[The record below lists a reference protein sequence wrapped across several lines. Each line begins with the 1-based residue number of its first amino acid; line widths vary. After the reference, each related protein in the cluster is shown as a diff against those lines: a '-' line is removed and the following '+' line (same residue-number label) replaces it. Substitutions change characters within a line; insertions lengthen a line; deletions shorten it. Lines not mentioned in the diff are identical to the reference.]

1 MSDVTIT
8 FEGAPLSARPGESVA
23 AALAGNGVLTLRQ
36 TRSGAERGMFCGM
49 GVCQEC
55 LVEVDGR
62 PNQRA
67 CMTKVAAG
75 MAVRRNVED
84 RRAKPRPKPPAT
96 IDDIPVSEPEILV
109 IGAGPG
115 GLSAAIAARRAG
127 AEVVVVD
134 ERSQPGGQYFKQLGV
149 AGGAPAD
156 RQHQE
161 GARLIDLARS
171 LGVKI
176 HSDVLV
182 WGAFDPLEL
191 AASLGGR
198 TLRLRPQRLIVAT
211 GAYERGVPVPGWTLP
226 GVMTTGAAQTLWRTA
241 RRLPG
246 KRVLIAGNGPLNLQ
260 LANELLDGGA
270 EVAAVVEAAAA
281 PVAAPRGRR
290 RQDGGRL
297 PAPARGRDALPVAP
311 DDRAR
316 PGHLRLGRGEHRP
329 DRRRAHRRSP

>member
-161 GARLIDLARS
+161 GAAPDRSRAVARRKNPFRRAG
-171 LGVKI
+171 LG
-176 HSDVLV
+176 
-182 WGAFDPLEL
+182 
-191 AASLGGR
+191 
-198 TLRLRPQRLIVAT
+198 RLRPAR
-211 GAYERGVPVPGWTLP
+211 
-226 GVMTTGAAQTLWRTA
+226 A
-241 RRLPG
+241 RREP
-246 KRVLIAGNGPLNLQ
+246 RRPH
-260 LANELLDGGA
+260 
-270 EVAAVVEAAAA
+270 AA
-281 PVAAPRGRR
+281 PPPPAADRG
-290 RQDGGRL
+290 
-297 PAPARGRDALPVAP
+297 
-311 DDRAR
+311 
-316 PGHLRLGRGEHRP
+316 
-329 DRRRAHRRSP
+329 DRRL